1 MSKRLAIFLSILIA
15 LAVVFAFLILLAP
28 TTTQS
33 LLNEIVSEKA
43 QATRPLLHPE
53 LIKLMH

>member
-33 LLNEIVSEKA
+33 LLNEIVGEKA